1 MTDNLATA
9 LAAFQAELPTIGKGN
24 TATVRS
30 DKGNYSYK
38 YADLADV
45 SAKVLPLLAKHGL
58 SFSTKPT
65 LDESGRFVLEYTLRH
80 SSGEADTGSYP
91 LSTGTAQAVG
101 SLITYARRY
110 VLCAITGVAPDQD
123 DDGATASDVR
133 TEPLPREK
141 DWDPAEQEM
150 LLTAWSSEIGKAK
163 TGDEITAIGKQLL
176 AGKRSGDISPN
187 TYAKLAAAGGRRKA
201 EIEQEQQS

>member
-150 LLTAWSSEIGKAK
+150 LLTAWSAEIAKAK